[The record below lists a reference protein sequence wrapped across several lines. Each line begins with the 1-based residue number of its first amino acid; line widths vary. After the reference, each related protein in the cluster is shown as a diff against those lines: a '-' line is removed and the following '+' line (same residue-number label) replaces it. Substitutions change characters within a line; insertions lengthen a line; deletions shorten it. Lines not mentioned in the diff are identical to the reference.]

1 MIWTNLQTFVAEQ
14 HAESTLYLL
23 LDPLAESTNGD
34 PLAIATLQQALGE
47 QAITR
52 VLRPDLAHAPQALPV
67 LVKLS
72 SPACPLESR
81 LLELSARR
89 AKVDGKQSRR
99 YVCGWLNST
108 KTAEAIAAR
117 IVELSHL
124 PAEKGHPYFPLHE
137 PLRLE
142 LLVGTFES
150 CEQGYWWPIQQWMFP
165 TSSGANSKVI
175 GLPER
180 GCDPAPHAH
189 TLQQEAKHVAGLL
202 RSWRNALELPQAF
215 TPNRWSGPTPLPPR
229 AAAQVYSQI
238 HQARTLGLQHDH
250 DIDTF
255 ALLHLLVHPHLR
267 QHPHVREL
275 IDQAVREQTSLSQLL
290 TPYIDRDWS
299 KVVSDLPHA
308 GARP

>member
-1 MIWTNLQTFVAEQ
+1 MIWNNLQAFVAEQ

-23 LDPLAESTNGD
+23 LDPLAGYSNGD
-34 PLAIATLQQALGE
+34 PLAIATLRQALGE

-52 VLRPDLAHAPQALPV
+52 VPRPDLAHAPHALPI

-72 SPACPLESR
+72 SPACPLELR
-81 LLELSARR
+81 LLQLSAWR
-89 AKVDGKQSRR
+89 AKVDGKHLRR
-99 YVCGWLNST
+99 YVCGWLSST
-108 KTAEAIAAR
+108 ETAEAIATR

-124 PAEKGHPYFPLHE
+124 PTEKGHPYFPLHE

-180 GCDPAPHAH
+180 GGGPELHAH
-189 TLQQEAKHVAGLL
+189 FLQQEAKHVAGLL
-202 RSWRNALELPQAF
+202 RSWRDALELPQAF
-215 TPNRWSGPTPLPPR
+215 TPSRWSGPTPLPPR

-250 DIDTF
+250 DIGTL
-255 ALLHLLVHPHLR
+255 ALLHLLVHPHLH
-267 QHPHVREL
+267 QHPDVRVL
-275 IDQAVREQTSLSQLL
+275 INQAVREQTSLSQLL
-290 TPYIDRDWS
+290 NPYIVRDWS
-299 KVVSDLPHA
+299 KVVSDLTHA
-308 GARP
+308 GVRP